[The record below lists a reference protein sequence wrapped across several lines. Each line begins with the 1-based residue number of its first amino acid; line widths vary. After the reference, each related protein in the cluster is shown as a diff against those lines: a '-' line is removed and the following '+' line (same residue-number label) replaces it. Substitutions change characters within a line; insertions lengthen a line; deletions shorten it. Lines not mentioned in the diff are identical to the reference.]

1 MSPGKVYSFDIFD
14 TLLTRRT
21 ATALGVFCVMQHQ
34 LRAHGRSELPLQL
47 VEEFFEIRA
56 SADQRARELSD
67 ADEVDLEQIYTQ
79 IANRFPD
86 VPAEL
91 IQEIKQLELDTEADL
106 VVGIPRNIRRAHRL
120 LDDGQRVILV
130 CDSYLG
136 EEDLRRLLRSVDKR
150 LAECSFYVSSRFKET
165 KLSGALF
172 RRVLQAEGLRPMQL
186 VHYGHNPRSDYKSP
200 RALRIRATLDM
211 TPLLSGIEH
220 HYLEENSLFSQLLAG
235 VGKTYRILH
244 PDASPQ
250 AVVGACLAGPMFYGY
265 ILDVLARARALGLR
279 RLYFIA
285 RDGMVFLMIAEAI
298 ARERGI
304 DIELRYLY
312 GSRRAFRLPSVFE
325 ITPREHGW
333 LAERIPA
340 LSLAM
345 LAERVEM
352 APEELYALL
361 PAPFRDSIP
370 DLDASLPEGL
380 TNSILRQLDR
390 VPAIRDRILGNAR
403 KARAEVVAYLAQAG
417 FFEVDRVGTVDI
429 GWMGGSQDSL
439 YKIAASH
446 KRDIEIHGF
455 YFGLFHYSPYTST
468 KNAKTAYA
476 IIPNHTE
483 DNIIALHTE
492 LLAQADH
499 GHTIGF
505 RREEDGLV
513 RPILRGDGAH
523 LRDWGVA
530 DFHAGV
536 DWFARE
542 YARLASTYPLVAQTF
557 LSVIPRLFCAIKKPS
572 SLIAETLGS
581 IPYSGDHCDLRLR
594 EIAPAFDL
602 RQAFAYSF
610 SERYE
615 NRRLMTEWY
624 AATLARSAFPVRLVL
639 RLDPLAQ
646 GAKFAIKH
654 SLLVAIAKVRAAR
667 ATLEYLVSEYAA
679 RTLKLLKARRSPSS
693 DAMDP

>member
-1 MSPGKVYSFDIFD
+1 MSPGKVYSFDIFE

-21 ATALGVFCVMQHQ
+21 ATAVGVFCVMQHE
-34 LRAHGRSELPLQL
+34 LRARDRPELPLQL
-47 VEEFFEIRA
+47 VEEFFEIRT
-56 SADQRARELSD
+56 SAERRARKRSD
-67 ADEVDLEQIYTQ
+67 LDEIDLDQIYAQ
-79 IANRFPD
+79 IASRFPE
-86 VPAEL
+86 VPVEL
-91 IQEIKQLELDTEADL
+91 IEEIKRLELDTEAEL
-106 VVGIPRNIRRAHRL
+106 VVGIPRNIERAHRL
-120 LDDGQRVILV
+120 LDDGHRVILV
-130 CDSYLG
+130 SDMYLG
-136 EEDLRRLLRSVDKR
+136 EEDLRRLLQVVDER
-150 LAECSFYVSSRFKET
+150 LAKCPIYVSSRFKET
-165 KLSGALF
+165 KLSGGLY
-172 RRVLQAEGLRPMQL
+172 RRVLEAEGLRPRQL
-186 VHYGHNPRSDYKSP
+186 AHYGHNPRSDYKSP
-200 RALRIRATLDM
+200 RALGIRATLDK
-211 TPLLSGIEH
+211 TPLLLEVEH
-220 HYLEENSLFSQLLAG
+220 HYLEENHLFSQLLAG

-250 AVVGACLAGPMFYGY
+250 AIVGASLAGPMFYGY
-265 ILDVLARARALGLR
+265 ILDVLLRAKALGLS

-285 RDGMVFLMIAEAI
+285 RDGMVFLKMAEAI
-298 ARERGI
+298 AREQGI

-352 APEELYALL
+352 SPEELRALL
-361 PAPFRDSIP
+361 PEWLRGGIQ
-370 DLDASLPEGL
+370 DLDASLSEGL
-380 TNSILRQLDR
+380 TKTVLRQLNL
-390 VPAIRDRILGNAR
+390 VPAIRQRILENAR
-403 KARAEVVAYLAQAG
+403 KARAEVVAYLSQEG
-417 FFEVDRVGTVDI
+417 FFDVDRVGTVDI
-429 GWMGGSQDSL
+429 GWMGGSQDAL

-446 KRDIEIHGF
+446 KRDVEIQGF

-483 DNIIALHTE
+483 DNIVALHTE

-499 GHTIGF
+499 GQTIGF
-505 RREEDGLV
+505 RREEDGRV
-513 RPILRGDGAH
+513 EPILRDDGAH
-523 LRDWGVA
+523 LRDWGVG

-542 YARLASTYPLVAQTF
+542 YARLSRTYPLVAQSF
-557 LSVIPRLFCAIKKPS
+557 LSVIPRLFCAMKKPS
-572 SLIAETLGS
+572 PLIAETLGS

-594 EIAPAFDL
+594 ESAPAFDL

-624 AATLARSAFPVRLVL
+624 EATLARSAFPVRLVL
-639 RLDPLAQ
+639 RLHPLAQ
-646 GAKFAIKH
+646 GAKFALKH
-654 SLLVAIAKVRAAR
+654 SVLVAIDKLKAA
-667 ATLEYLVSEYAA
+667 LDDLISEYEA
-679 RTLKLLKARRSPSS
+679 RTLKTLRVRKTTSL
-693 DAMDP
+693 DDMDP